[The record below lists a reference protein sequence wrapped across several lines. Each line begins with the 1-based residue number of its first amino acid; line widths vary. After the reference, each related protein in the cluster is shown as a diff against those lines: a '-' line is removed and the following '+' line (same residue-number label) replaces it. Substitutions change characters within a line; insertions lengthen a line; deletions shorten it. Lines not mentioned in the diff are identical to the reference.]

1 MSKRTKTLNLF
12 LLAALFL
19 GGCSGN
25 KTPSSSEGMPSEENP
40 SSSSSS
46 GSLVSGQIFEV
57 ESPDSALKAQVVLDD
72 FGSLSYSVRKNE
84 VPIVENSSLGFEL
97 EEENLSQMLTFE
109 KIERRSVSLTY
120 SNISGRYSEVE
131 DAFNEI
137 VLTLNGLEFALDLTM
152 RAYDDGYAFRYDIY
166 KSDGSEGTFTVLNE
180 NSFFALPE
188 SSTTWI
194 QPYATN
200 TSGLNC
206 FSYEEAYTRRKSAS
220 LSGKYISMPML
231 YQAGKSDLYSLI
243 TESGLIGSGYYGSFL
258 KEPSEYE
265 ETGILQ
271 TVHSPAGVANPDN
284 VVAYPFTSP
293 WRVGITGTLKEVTES
308 ELVEKVYDDA
318 EYYKPDDYDTLSE
331 EEKKIYDYDWV
342 EPGVTAWN
350 WLIYTGTKPQN
361 DYDLQREYVD
371 LAQSMGWTYTILDGG
386 WNSSLDV
393 TAFKEFVQYAH
404 ERNVKVLVWCNA
416 LTDFANGSE
425 ALLIQKL
432 RTWKS
437 YGVDGIKIDF
447 FDGQNATNPSHQGE
461 DIETIKWYETIYQE
475 TAKLQMV
482 VNCHGSNKPTGE
494 RRVYPHVINREG
506 VRGNEFK
513 SVDSSITVNSMFTR
527 AIVGPS
533 DFTPVVSPLSKGM
546 TVGHQMALA
555 VLYESG
561 APSMADYA
569 STYAKEEYN
578 AFYKALPATY
588 DDMVYIGGELD
599 GYFIAARRK
608 GNDWFIAGIN
618 AVLERDVEID
628 LSFLDEGSYTATVYT
643 DGDDYKSIVKS
654 SKTLTRADKENLSLV
669 KNGGFVLHLQKN

>member
-25 KTPSSSEGMPSEENP
+25 KTPSSSEGMSSEENP

-120 SNISGRYSEVE
+120 SNISGRHSEVE

-271 TVHSPAGVANPDN
+271 TIHSPPASPIRT
-284 VVAYPFTSP
+284 TSSRIRSP
-293 WRVGITGTLKEVTES
+293 RH
-308 ELVEKVYDDA
+308 
-318 EYYKPDDYDTLSE
+318 
-331 EEKKIYDYDWV
+331 
-342 EPGVTAWN
+342 
-350 WLIYTGTKPQN
+350 
-361 DYDLQREYVD
+361 
-371 LAQSMGWTYTILDGG
+371 GG
-386 WNSSLDV
+386 WESP
-393 TAFKEFVQYAH
+393 
-404 ERNVKVLVWCNA
+404 ER
-416 LTDFANGSE
+416 
-425 ALLIQKL
+425 
-432 RTWKS
+432 
-437 YGVDGIKIDF
+437 
-447 FDGQNATNPSHQGE
+447 
-461 DIETIKWYETIYQE
+461 
-475 TAKLQMV
+475 
-482 VNCHGSNKPTGE
+482 
-494 RRVYPHVINREG
+494 
-506 VRGNEFK
+506 
-513 SVDSSITVNSMFTR
+513 
-527 AIVGPS
+527 
-533 DFTPVVSPLSKGM
+533 
-546 TVGHQMALA
+546 
-555 VLYESG
+555 
-561 APSMADYA
+561 
-569 STYAKEEYN
+569 
-578 AFYKALPATY
+578 
-588 DDMVYIGGELD
+588 
-599 GYFIAARRK
+599 
-608 GNDWFIAGIN
+608 
-618 AVLERDVEID
+618 
-628 LSFLDEGSYTATVYT
+628 
-643 DGDDYKSIVKS
+643 
-654 SKTLTRADKENLSLV
+654 
-669 KNGGFVLHLQKN
+669 